1 MKIYQLIVEPE
12 REEHIARHH
21 VSVDEVENQVTIMAK
36 TERERPTTKQAKS
49 RIPRFKSVE
58 AAAEFWDTHSL
69 ADYEDELEE
78 VSDVQFVV
86 TRAQPKKGVTVRL
99 EEDLLDT
106 LRREAQAKGI
116 GPSTL
121 IRMWVLE
128 HLRELRGK
136 TA

>member
-1 MKIYQLIVEPE
+1 M
-12 REEHIARHH
+12 
-21 VSVDEVENQVTIMAK
+21 SIMARAD
-36 TERERPTTKQAKS
+36 REKPITKQAKS
-49 RIPRFKSVE
+49 RIPHFKTVQEE
-58 AAAEFWDTHSL
+58 ADFWDTHSL
-69 ADYEDELEE
+69 ADFEDELEE

-86 TRAQPKKGVTVRL
+86 TRAKTKRGITVRF

-106 LRREAQAKGI
+106 LRTEARAKGI

-128 HLRELRGK
+128 HLRELHRK